1 MYRIVTLQIE
11 TSFFPVCVL
20 FFLSYCFSL
29 DFQYIKS
36 ENIGT
41 IVLFVILLEMFD
53 FLTLNSI
60 LAVGLSYTVFNSV
73 QIYCFYSEL
82 FLSYIFIENNFSFS
96 QLLSDPHNL
105 LTSQLFLSL

>member
-11 TSFFPVCVL
+11 TSFFPVCIL
-20 FFLSYCFSL
+20 FFLSYCFIL

-36 ENIGT
+36 EDVGT

-60 LAVGLSYTVFNSV
+60 LAIGLSYIVFNYV
-73 QIYCFYSEL
+73 QIYCFCSEL
-82 FLSYIFIENNFSFS
+82 FFKLYFY
-96 QLLSDPHNL
+96 
-105 LTSQLFLSL
+105 